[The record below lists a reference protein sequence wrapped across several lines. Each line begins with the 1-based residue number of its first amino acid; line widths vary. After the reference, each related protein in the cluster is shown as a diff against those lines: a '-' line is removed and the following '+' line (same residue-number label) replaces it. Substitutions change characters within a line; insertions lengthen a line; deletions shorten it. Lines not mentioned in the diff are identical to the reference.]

1 MVRPHERDS
10 TRRLTRGVGARRP
23 WWAGHPAP
31 RRPVAALEWEAAG
44 SRAVVRVRGELGP
57 QLELLVAGR
66 SLAGCR
72 ELEIDL
78 AGVGAIGSSGLSALL
93 GIRRWCLQRH
103 IALRLRDVQPSVW
116 RVVELAGLDQAF
128 PVPGELPAGQPQELA
143 LF

>member
-10 TRRLTRGVGARRP
+10 TRRLARGPGARRP
-23 WWAGHPAP
+23 WWAGHPVA
-31 RRPVAALEWEAAG
+31 RRPAAALEWETAG

-57 QLELLVAGR
+57 QLELLVVGR

-72 ELEIDL
+72 DLEIDL
-78 AGVGAIGSSGLSALL
+78 AGVGSIGSGGLSALL

-103 IALRLRDVQPSVW
+103 IALRLRGAQPSVW

-128 PVPGELPAGQPQELA
+128 TAPAEAAGGSAQELA